1 MVHYLGG
8 LELMLLGLHLC
19 LERLAG
25 MNCLHWTGVQELLR
39 KGKGQRA
46 KGRGDWGPHP
56 LAAPPTARV
65 RQRQRLRPRQQLRR
79 QHTCTL
85 LSRWVLVLR
94 SEV

>member
-46 KGRGDWGPHP
+46 KGKGQRVEVTGAPTRWRPH
-56 LAAPPTARV
+56 LQLVFDSASVCARASNCAASTPAR
-65 RQRQRLRPRQQLRR
+65 
-79 QHTCTL
+79 
-85 LSRWVLVLR
+85 S
-94 SEV
+94 